1 MISMASYC
9 DAPINTFNEYSWEIV
24 ARRIPPILQ
33 ENMEKKYPDWH
44 SQLKG
49 QNIISDIDC

>member
-24 ARRIPPILQ
+24 ARRRIPPILQ
-33 ENMEKKYPDWH
+33 ENMEKKYPEWYRD
-44 SQLKG
+44 LKE
-49 QNIISDIDC
+49 QNMISDY